1 MLGRN
6 SRKFLLS
13 YHLGKRNLDKEF
25 YFDTFEVIQEAQIS
39 QENVYENSLYMEYR
53 EKLLAL
59 IDKGELTLAQVLTE
73 NFFYLSHGALPCP
86 TIAAAGQRFV
96 IGNFENHRIK
106 RHLL

>member
-1 MLGRN
+1 M
-6 SRKFLLS
+6 
-13 YHLGKRNLDKEF
+13 DKEF

-73 NFFYLSHGALPCP
+73 NFSTCRMELYPVQLLRLQVNDLLSAILK
-86 TIAAAGQRFV
+86 TIAS
-96 IGNFENHRIK
+96 K